1 MPNEQELE
9 KDASVLSEPSD
20 LSESN
25 ASATEEVAVAA
36 DKGDADGQSVAVAVD
51 EQPSSDADNDNAEES
66 EIEGD
71 GSPTIEIVDNPN
83 QQWFVVSAQAG
94 QEKRAADTLRE
105 RIKVS
110 GYEEK
115 FGTVLVPSEEVV
127 ELRAG
132 KRRRSERRFYPGYVF
147 VQMEWSSETWEVVAK
162 TTRITGFV
170 GGTISKPTPLP
181 KSEIQAILERIDQG
195 GEKVTPKTVFE
206 PGELIRI
213 IDGPFDEF
221 SGTVEEVN
229 YKKQQLVVAVTI
241 FGRST
246 PVELDFSQVEKG

>member
-1 MPNEQELE
+1 MDNET
-9 KDASVLSEPSD
+9 
-20 LSESN
+20 
-25 ASATEEVAVAA
+25 SAAT
-36 DKGDADGQSVAVAVD
+36 DADPNPATSTVD
-51 EQPSSDADNDNAEES
+51 GLQAEEIAGEVTTDEPAES
-66 EIEGD
+66 LEEE
-71 GSPTIEIVDNPN
+71 TVEVTTKTLTTEIVDDPN
-83 QQWFVVSAQAG
+83 QKWYVVGAQSG
-94 QEKRAADTLRE
+94 QEKRAAETLRE

-110 GYEEK
+110 GHEEK

-127 ELRAG
+127 ELRGG
-132 KRRRSERRFYPGYVF
+132 KRRRSERRFYPGYIF
-147 VQMEWSSETWEVVAK
+147 VQMQMDEDTWEVVTK
-162 TTRITGFV
+162 TTRISGFV

-181 KSEIQAILERIDQG
+181 KSEMSLILERIDQG

-213 IDGPFDEF
+213 IDGPFNEF